1 MYTRGEHT
9 QGAHGRLHQQQLHRR
24 REPGNAS
31 SPDVRHTCIMTSSR
45 TARCRAEYPEM
56 PMPWPISEQDIY
68 NMINDYIQKT
78 YETTNMLCSDR
89 RDKNSLYNDRHRIQI
104 DYAVIQRDYTM
115 KNNDNNN
122 GQAVLTVLTVY
133 NSLRQF

>member
-1 MYTRGEHT
+1 
-9 QGAHGRLHQQQLHRR
+9 
-24 REPGNAS
+24 
-31 SPDVRHTCIMTSSR
+31 
-45 TARCRAEYPEM
+45 M

-78 YETTNMLCSDR
+78 YEMTNMLCSDR

>member
-1 MYTRGEHT
+1 
-9 QGAHGRLHQQQLHRR
+9 
-24 REPGNAS
+24 
-31 SPDVRHTCIMTSSR
+31 
-45 TARCRAEYPEM
+45 M